1 MQYQASL
8 ESLLQS
14 AVFRGLSLNSFEHLH
29 SNAAHSQVN
38 NPKTGMKNIEKADN
52 HTQYNHYSIKYN
64 RNSEVL
70 LSKDIRI
77 RPLEASTGNIFE

>member
-1 MQYQASL
+1 
-8 ESLLQS
+8 
-14 AVFRGLSLNSFEHLH
+14 
-29 SNAAHSQVN
+29 
-38 NPKTGMKNIEKADN
+38 MKNIEKADN